1 MNTITRKYAWKRDL
15 PDIRDKVYS
24 LAPPVTG
31 LPPLVDLRPGCPA
44 VYDQG
49 SLGSCTGN
57 AIAAD
62 CEFDMI
68 KQGEKSFTPSRLGI
82 YYLERRLEGSINR
95 DTGAMIR
102 DGIKVVAKY
111 GIWPEAMQ
119 PYIVEQYRKAPTRT
133 MLLEGQ
139 KHQAL
144 VYERLDG
151 SLNQIKTRLASGY
164 PFVFGFSVY
173 PQFESQEMA
182 KSGVVA
188 MPSGLDAPLG
198 GHAVLGVGYDD
209 SKQCIIVR
217 NSWGASWGLKGY
229 FYMPY
234 AYVSNPN
241 LASDMWAI
249 TRME

>member
-1 MNTITRKYAWKRDL
+1 MTISRKYAWKRDL
-15 PDIRDKVYS
+15 PDIRDRVYS
-24 LAPPVTG
+24 AAPPVSG

-62 CEFDMI
+62 CEFDMM
-68 KQGEKSFTPSRLGI
+68 KQGQKSFTPSRLGI
-82 YYLERRLEGSINR
+82 YYLERKLEGSINR
-95 DTGAMIR
+95 DTGATIR

-111 GIWPEAMQ
+111 GVWPETMQ
-119 PYIVEQYRKAPTRT
+119 PYIVDQYRRAPSRT

-144 VYERLDG
+144 VYERIDG

-173 PQFESQEMA
+173 PQFQSQEAA
-182 KSGVVA
+182 KSGMVA
-188 MPSGLDAPLG
+188 MPTGLDAPLG

-217 NSWGASWGLKGY
+217 NSWGANWGLKGY

-234 AYVSNPN
+234 AYISNPN